1 MSKLNPLSDIEKPL
15 LRLEGHFAGLEEAL
29 SALPRIERGIDDG
42 FKRTNELLARVVE
55 LLEESNAGAARA
67 PGNGKARSAT
77 VKK

>member
-1 MSKLNPLSDIEKPL
+1 MAYAK
-15 LRLEGHFAGLEEAL
+15 
-29 SALPRIERGIDDG
+29 
-42 FKRTNELLARVVE
+42 TNELLARVVE